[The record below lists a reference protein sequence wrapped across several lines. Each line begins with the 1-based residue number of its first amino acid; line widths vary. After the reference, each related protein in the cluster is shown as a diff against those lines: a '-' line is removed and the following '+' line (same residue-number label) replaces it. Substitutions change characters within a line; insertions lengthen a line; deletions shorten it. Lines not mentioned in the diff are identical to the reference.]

1 MIILQDELW
10 PGINTH
16 WTLLR
21 QNYIM
26 KTDKKCWNLIIIL
39 SGKMMMRK
47 EKKHMKT
54 RKISCK

>member
-1 MIILQDELW
+1 MIILQDELG

-47 EKKHMKT
+47 EKNNEH
-54 RKISCK
+54 RNDL